1 MLTKEDVA
9 VDVTMASMGDTE
21 RRGGERSETPL
32 SGGSAML
39 ERGST
44 ASPQGVP
51 DPEVVAHAKRRRFT
65 AEYKLR
71 ILRQADA
78 CKEPGEIGA
87 LLRRE
92 GLYSSHLTQW
102 RRQREEAAEA
112 ELKSR
117 KRGPKAKVHDPRVK
131 QLERDNARLQR
142 QLKRVALLL
151 DIQKKA
157 GEILGIPLKNLDDVE
172 ND

>member
-1 MLTKEDVA
+1 MV
-9 VDVTMASMGDTE
+9 E
-21 RRGGERSETPL
+21 RRSSSGGEEK
-32 SGGSAML
+32 
-39 ERGST
+39 
-44 ASPQGVP
+44 VP
-51 DPEVVAHAKRRRFT
+51 DPEVVARPKRRQFA

-71 ILRQADA
+71 ILREADA

-92 GLYSSHLTQW
+92 GLYSSHLVLW
-102 RRQREEAAEA
+102 RRQREEAAQA
-112 ELKSR
+112 QLRSR
-117 KRGPKAKVHDPRVK
+117 KRGPKAKVQDPRVR
-131 QLERDNARLQR
+131 QLERENARLQR

>member
-1 MLTKEDVA
+1 MTQEFRETPV
-9 VDVTMASMGDTE
+9 GDTE
-21 RRGGERSETPL
+21 R
-32 SGGSAML
+32 SGGSSTVERML
-39 ERGST
+39 S
-44 ASPQGVP
+44 ASPQEVP
-51 DPEVVAHAKRRRFT
+51 DPEVVAGPKRRRFT

-71 ILRQADA
+71 ILREADA
-78 CKEPGEIGA
+78 CKGTGEIGA

-92 GLYSSHLTQW
+92 GLYSSQLVLW
-102 RRQREEAAEA
+102 RRQREEAAHA
-112 ELKSR
+112 QLKSR
-117 KRGPKAKVHDPRVK
+117 KRGPKPKAQDPRVK
-131 QLERDNARLQR
+131 QLERENAQLQR